1 MKHIG
6 VLAVSLRWGEGDEE
20 PVGRLATRDGKT
32 YVEFDDAFLASGRVL
47 SWFLRT
53 PRHGVL
59 QGPDA
64 PFSGL
69 HGVFDDSLPDGWGRL
84 LIHRRAAASKVDPL
98 SLTPLDMLACMGEW
112 AMGALVY
119 RPETE
124 APVDTG
130 AIDLDRIAAQSRQ
143 VLKGAPEALF
153 PTLLRV
159 GGSPGGAR
167 PKAVVCRDDQSGD
180 LIHGALV
187 APEGWS
193 HWLVKFRGKEDPAD
207 IGPIEQAYARMAR
220 AAGVTLPP
228 TRLLPS
234 GTPKT
239 SAYFGAQRFDRV
251 GPAGRRHLH
260 SACGHLHAD
269 FRQPSLDYKTLMILT
284 FQLTKDHRQVVEMFR
299 RAAFNVFAHNR
310 DDHGRQFAYLM
321 DRTGSWSLAPAYDL
335 TYADGPGGE
344 HSTAIMG
351 EGRTPGER
359 HLRAMAAEFSIPPAD
374 AIGIIDQVRGAVDRW
389 RDFAED
395 SGVGRTS
402 RARISAVIAP
412 RRTGKKP

>member
-1 MKHIG
+1 MKHVG

-20 PVGRLATRDGKT
+20 PVGRLATRDGKI

-47 SWFLRT
+47 SWLLRT
-53 PRHGVL
+53 PRQGVL

-84 LIHRRAAASKVDPL
+84 LIHRRAAANKVNPL

-167 PKAVVCRDDQSGD
+167 PKAVVCRDDRSGD

-239 SAYFGAQRFDRV
+239 PAYFGAQRFDRV
-251 GPAGRRHLH
+251 GPAGRLHLH

-284 FQLTKDHRQVVEMFR
+284 FHLTKDHRQVVEMFR

-321 DRTGSWSLAPAYDL
+321 DRTGGWSLAPAYDL

-374 AIGIIDQVRGAVDRW
+374 ATGIIDQVRGVVDRW

-402 RARISAVIAP
+402 RARIGAVIAP
-412 RRTGKKP
+412 RRIGRKP